1 MGAQAA
7 NCKHTYNKFKCIEVV
22 SIYDGDSI
30 RVNIDKLHPLFGED
44 VPVRI
49 SNVDTAERYGRAPCE
64 REMANLARN
73 FIHHRISL
81 AKNRKQIELRNPIR
95 DKYFRINAELWVN
108 GFSIGRA
115 LIKDVPEEYRI
126 YAEKEF
132 TYNGIRQ
139 YNRNGL
145 LWDKSMN
152 VDGIKTGHTS
162 GAGYNLVSSATE
174 GDMRLVA
181 VVMGTKSESAR
192 KAESKKL
199 LSYGFRFFETV
210 APHKAGEEV
219 TSEPIWMA
227 DTDVIS
233 LGIEQDTF
241 VTIPRGQA
249 KNLKAEFVIDKQLEA
264 PIAKGQVVGKLHY
277 KLNDEQI
284 AEYPVMALESVEQG
298 SFFNRLWDYIV
309 LFVKSLF

>member
-1 MGAQAA
+1 MNIYKITLFASLLFISMGAQAA

-115 LIKDVPEEYRI
+115 LIKE
-126 YAEKEF
+126 
-132 TYNGIRQ
+132 
-139 YNRNGL
+139 GL
-145 LWDKSMN
+145 
-152 VDGIKTGHTS
+152 
-162 GAGYNLVSSATE
+162 A
-174 GDMRLVA
+174 VA
-181 VVMGTKSESAR
+181 YFGGTKPSVNWCELKER
-192 KAESKKL
+192 VP
-199 LSYGFRFFETV
+199 SYILNL
-210 APHKAGEEV
+210 EE
-219 TSEPIWMA
+219 
-227 DTDVIS
+227 
-233 LGIEQDTF
+233 
-241 VTIPRGQA
+241 
-249 KNLKAEFVIDKQLEA
+249 ID
-264 PIAKGQVVGKLHY
+264 
-277 KLNDEQI
+277 
-284 AEYPVMALESVEQG
+284 
-298 SFFNRLWDYIV
+298 
-309 LFVKSLF
+309 